1 MNTGPDKREEG
12 TRDELALEIAQAYLE
27 FADAI
32 RLATLPTWVHAD
44 LTTSQVKAIFLLA
57 HHGSLT
63 VGKLATLLRVG
74 SPAASILVQQ
84 LVEQKLVERAE
95 DPGDR
100 RRTLVS
106 LTARGNR
113 LVSGQR
119 EKREGKLVQL
129 LGQLDDEAL
138 QGLLRGLQALNSVMR

>member
-1 MNTGPDKREEG
+1 MNTDSSEMKEEAREK
-12 TRDELALEIAQAYLE
+12 IAREVAHAYLD

-32 RLATLPTWVHAD
+32 RLATLPDWVHAD

-57 HHGSLT
+57 HHGSLP
-63 VGKLATLLRVG
+63 VGRLATLLRIG

-84 LVEQKLVERAE
+84 LVEQELVERAE
-95 DPGDR
+95 DPRDR

-106 LTARGNR
+106 LTARGSK

-119 EKREGKLVQL
+119 DKREAKLVQW
-129 LGQLDDEAL
+129 LGQLDNDAL
-138 QGLLRGLQALNSVMR
+138 EGLLRGLRALNSVMR